1 MLSKAW
7 IRAPGQPAKMRLA
20 INGLIPKGCGQY
32 RNHPR
37 RFSRV
42 FEFFEII
49 HICQLLKTW

>member
-7 IRAPGQPAKMRLA
+7 MRAPGQPAEMRLA

-42 FEFFEII
+42 FEFFGII